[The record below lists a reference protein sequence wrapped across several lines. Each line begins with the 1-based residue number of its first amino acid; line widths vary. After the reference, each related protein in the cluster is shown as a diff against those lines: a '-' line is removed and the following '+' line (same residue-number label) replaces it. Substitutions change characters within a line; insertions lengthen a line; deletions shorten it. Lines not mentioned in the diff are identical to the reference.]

1 MKLGK
6 TGAGNYV
13 PLSYNYSQ
21 LRQQAKNNIK
31 RYINEFVRDGYWL
44 SAHIVLTPFLFVLS
58 YIPQLQVEICLLQ
71 SSLATSYVN
80 TEILM
85 GHSTGISDSYYLS
98 YGE

>member
-1 MKLGK
+1 MKLAK

-13 PLSYNYSQ
+13 PLSYKYSQ

-71 SSLATSYVN
+71 SSRLP
-80 TEILM
+80 LM
-85 GHSTGISDSYYLS
+85 CRHHREALCSD
-98 YGE
+98 